1 MRILD
6 RVVRK
11 ALLAIDNKTEFKI
24 REKDI
29 ETLMSIEPSATIIKF
44 QTRD

>member
-11 ALLAIDNKTEFKI
+11 ANIAIENKNEFKI

-29 ETLMSIEPSATIIKF
+29 KNLMSIEPSATIIKY